1 MKKLMLLVG
10 FILVASTLVGCIITS
25 DHEAAAMPV
34 GEISQQQLLTEH
46 QSFSDGY
53 QDYVLNAEQVAQVK
67 QWPEDLS
74 IDVFFGTWCHDSQ
87 REVPRL
93 LKINQS
99 NHNVSVNLIALDYNK
114 SEPKQRAQQYQ
125 IKYTPTFIVSLNG
138 NELGRIIEKPNI
150 SLIADINQ
158 LIAAN
163 RK

>member
-114 SEPKQRAQQYQ
+114 VSQNNVLNK
-125 IKYTPTFIVSLNG
+125 IKLNIRRPLLFRLTVMNLDVSLKN
-138 NELGRIIEKPNI
+138 LT
-150 SLIADINQ
+150 SV
-158 LIAAN
+158 
-163 RK
+163 